1 MANYRAIVSIMFDSE
16 DLQDFAD
23 SLGING
29 VNPDEALDGMLDNL
43 EFGSGWT
50 EQIFQDGTPTIV
62 RLTNGIMVEISPHE
76 E

>member
-1 MANYRAIVSIMFDSE
+1 MINYRAIVSITFDSE

-29 VNPDEALDGMLDNL
+29 VAPDEALDGMLDNL

-50 EQIFQDGTPTIV
+50 EQIFQDGHPTIA
-62 RLTNGIMVEISPHE
+62 RLSDGIIVEINEHE